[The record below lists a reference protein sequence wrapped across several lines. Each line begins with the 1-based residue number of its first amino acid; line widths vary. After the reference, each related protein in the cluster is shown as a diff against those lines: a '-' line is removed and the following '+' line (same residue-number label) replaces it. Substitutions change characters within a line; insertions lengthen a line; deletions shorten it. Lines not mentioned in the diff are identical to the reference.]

1 MTNKLLLGSLTFGAI
16 VVGLLG
22 VLAVLDDDAAEST
35 AEPVFDEINDDPIG
49 I

>member
-22 VLAVLDDDAAEST
+22 VLAVMDDDGAENPS
-35 AEPVFDEINDDPIG
+35 EPAFDEINDDPIG